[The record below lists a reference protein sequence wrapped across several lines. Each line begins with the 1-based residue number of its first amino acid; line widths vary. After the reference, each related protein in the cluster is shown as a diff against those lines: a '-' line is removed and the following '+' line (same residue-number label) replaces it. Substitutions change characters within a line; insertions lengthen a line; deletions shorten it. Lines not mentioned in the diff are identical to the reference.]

1 MFCLVLLSY
10 VCTPLRLE
18 LILVVVACFAGIMGD
33 FSWRPLIKQVEPAS
47 GVVSSSVVAPIVGE
61 ESQPVVEA
69 NFVAVEIAPSA
80 PSFVLAKRKQDDSA
94 GPLGHKKLKAPSSL
108 RALRQAAGLTLDFGH
123 P

>member
-1 MFCLVLLSY
+1 MRTATTWRKS
-10 VCTPLRLE
+10 TH
-18 LILVVVACFAGIMGD
+18 ASD
-33 FSWRPLIKQVEPAS
+33 FQGYSRSTKQMLYS